1 MITFKKMWDDVLLM
15 LSNEEYVDINILER
29 SNYGFAVKDNDNIT
43 FITKDDFSNFWCKL
57 LYYKELSLEQGL
69 GNDKLIL
76 KYIYTIIKQLP
87 YISENSS
94 VMQLIQ

>member
-1 MITFKKMWDDVLLM
+1 MITFKKMWDDVLLL

-29 SNYGFAVKDNDNIT
+29 SNYGFAVEDSDNIT

-57 LYYKELSLEQGL
+57 LYYKELSLEQSF
-69 GNDKLIL
+69 GNEKLIP
-76 KYIYTIIKQLP
+76 KYIYNIIKQLP

>member
-1 MITFKKMWDDVLLM
+1 MVTFKKMWDDVLLL

-29 SNYGFAVKDNDNIT
+29 SNYGFAVKDSDNVI

-57 LYYKELSLEQGL
+57 LYYKELSLDQSL
-69 GNDKLIL
+69 GTDKLIP

-94 VMQLIQ
+94 VMQLMQ

>member
-29 SNYGFAVKDNDNIT
+29 SNYGFAVKDSDNIT

-57 LYYKELSLEQGL
+57 LYYKELSLEQSL
-69 GNDKLIL
+69 GNDKIIP
-76 KYIYTIIKQLP
+76 KYIYNIVKRLP

-94 VMQLIQ
+94 GMQLIQ

>member
-1 MITFKKMWDDVLLM
+1 MITFKKMWDDVLLL

-29 SNYGFAVKDNDNIT
+29 SNYGFAVEDSDNIT

-57 LYYKELSLEQGL
+57 LYYKKLSLEQSL
-69 GNDKLIL
+69 GNEKLIPQ
-76 KYIYTIIKQLP
+76 YIYNIIKQLP
-87 YISENSS
+87 YISESSS